1 MVFNENEND
10 SSKNNFDDIADIFPL
25 KESVSIKVRVLRMW
39 KVPAFLN
46 PSIPS
51 SIEMV
56 LIDQKGGKI
65 HASIRKQLIH
75 VFEAKIEEG
84 MVYEMSHFSIFPQLG
99 SYRTTL
105 HPHKLLFQLKTT
117 VKLSDD
123 SSDINKYGFNFTEI
137 AEICANSHGHEFLVE
152 VIGYMSGMSAE
163 KEYIR
168 DGKITKMVI
177 FELTDHSG
185 KCDVALF
192 GDYFAKIKTFRD
204 KVSLQNVINTTRL
217 FINPDIPDVESFKN
231 SVAVHG
237 ERTSFLCELDS
248 DHVEE
253 FRNLIKSSCDGLP
266 ILVLQFVELTM
277 SQGYRLVKGIKNITR
292 MFMNP
297 ATIVDPINFRKRLVD
312 YLTRGIKYTGLLRST
327 RRMPMSYTLDFIKD
341 YPVVTIDKL
350 NMDPKLGLFVVNARI
365 ADIVSFDPWWYP
377 VCKCSKIFD
386 KYIGTFH
393 CVECGLGKFLAG
405 PKVKL
410 TFRLEDETGTALF
423 KAFDHVAVNIAEVNM
438 SSDGISGEWFQ
449 RVFSVVLGKSL
460 MFIVKKTVH
469 EPMFIYSSF
478 DLVRVTDHPAVF
490 RYYDGC
496 GFSVLPSKDLS
507 SMVCSVAKNK
517 RPVILPRCT
526 TTTAD
531 LIKEYLTAANNHSSD
546 PNLFTCCV
554 LKRARE

>member
-137 AEICANSHGHEFLVE
+137 AEICANSHDHEFLVD

-185 KCDVALF
+185 KCEVALF
-192 GDYFAKIKTFRD
+192 GDYVHDLKKKMLKSSGCLPIVVVQFAKIKTFRD

-237 ERTSFLCELDS
+237 IESDIPVPLIGEPEKPSAEDEFLILHPKRTVAELINNNEEGLFSVCAEIIGVVSGADWWYPACKCHKSVITDS
-248 DHVEE
+248 GSY
-253 FRNLIKSSCDGLP
+253 FCDGCGRHVFQVVP
-266 ILVLQFVELTM
+266 RFRVKFEVTDGKACAVFVIFDSE
-277 SQGYRLVKGIKNITR
+277 
-292 MFMNP
+292 
-297 ATIVDPINFRKRLVD
+297 
-312 YLTRGIKYTGLLRST
+312 
-327 RRMPMSYTLDFIKD
+327 MSYIMEKSCAYFVAQSKATNAGPHPIEFESLFGK
-341 YPVVTIDKL
+341 KF
-350 NMDPKLGLFVVNARI
+350 LFVVDSSSKNPLLTDLSYKVKRI
-365 ADIVSFDPWWYP
+365 SFDPKIIDRFCAQGPFLIPSKPMSPPINVDTDSASGSSDDVAEDSEP
-377 VCKCSKIFD
+377 V
-386 KYIGTFH
+386 
-393 CVECGLGKFLAG
+393 EFLKDLIITPPAA
-405 PKVKL
+405 
-410 TFRLEDETGTALF
+410 LED
-423 KAFDHVAVNIAEVNM
+423 
-438 SSDGISGEWFQ
+438 
-449 RVFSVVLGKSL
+449 SVVKDEVAGRVKRTLSKTYDSAGKRQ
-460 MFIVKKTVH
+460 F
-469 EPMFIYSSF
+469 
-478 DLVRVTDHPAVF
+478 
-490 RYYDGC
+490 
-496 GFSVLPSKDLS
+496 
-507 SMVCSVAKNK
+507 NK
-517 RPVILPRCT
+517 RTR
-526 TTTAD
+526 
-531 LIKEYLTAANNHSSD
+531 K
-546 PNLFTCCV
+546 
-554 LKRARE
+554 LKIDED

>member
-75 VFEAKIEEG
+75 
-84 MVYEMSHFSIFPQLG
+84 LG

-137 AEICANSHGHEFLVE
+137 AEICANSHDHEFLVD

-168 DGKITKMVI
+168 DGKITKMLI

-185 KCDVALF
+185 KCEVALF
-192 GDYFAKIKTFRD
+192 GDYVHDLKKKMLKSSGCLPIVVVQFAKIKTFRD

-237 ERTSFLCELDS
+237 IESDIPVPLIGEPEKPSAEDEFLILHPKRTVAELINNNEEDS
-248 DHVEE
+248 GSY
-253 FRNLIKSSCDGLP
+253 FCDGCGKHVFQVVP
-266 ILVLQFVELTM
+266 RFRVKFEVTDGKACAVFVIFDSE
-277 SQGYRLVKGIKNITR
+277 
-292 MFMNP
+292 
-297 ATIVDPINFRKRLVD
+297 
-312 YLTRGIKYTGLLRST
+312 
-327 RRMPMSYTLDFIKD
+327 MSYIMEKSCAYFVAQSKATNAGPHPIEFESLFGK
-341 YPVVTIDKL
+341 KF
-350 NMDPKLGLFVVNARI
+350 LFVVDSSSKNPLLTDLSYKVKRI
-365 ADIVSFDPWWYP
+365 SFDPKIIDRFCAQGPFLIPSKPMSPPINVDTDSASGSSDDVAEDSEP
-377 VCKCSKIFD
+377 V
-386 KYIGTFH
+386 
-393 CVECGLGKFLAG
+393 EFLKDLIITPPAA
-405 PKVKL
+405 
-410 TFRLEDETGTALF
+410 LED
-423 KAFDHVAVNIAEVNM
+423 
-438 SSDGISGEWFQ
+438 
-449 RVFSVVLGKSL
+449 SVVKDEAVGRVKRTLSKTYDSAGKRQ
-460 MFIVKKTVH
+460 F
-469 EPMFIYSSF
+469 
-478 DLVRVTDHPAVF
+478 
-490 RYYDGC
+490 
-496 GFSVLPSKDLS
+496 
-507 SMVCSVAKNK
+507 NK
-517 RPVILPRCT
+517 RTR
-526 TTTAD
+526 
-531 LIKEYLTAANNHSSD
+531 K
-546 PNLFTCCV
+546 
-554 LKRARE
+554 LKIDED